1 LIDKAK
7 SWLAGDPLSPSSDA
21 ANYLAPLND
30 WRGMVSFISPWAK
43 DRVVVLVTAK
53 DNDSI
58 KNIIGDLNHANVN
71 AAIKGDLT

>member
-1 LIDKAK
+1 MIDKAK

-53 DNDSI
+53 VMTQLKTSLVI
-58 KNIIGDLNHANVN
+58 
-71 AAIKGDLT
+71 